1 MNNSKTYFDII
12 AKKTLNINK
21 IMRNIKMEKKDIAKI
36 IKKDITTLYNWEKRN
51 PELYKAVY
59 EYYNGIQLKEDEKE
73 ILELFNKLNDMEK
86 EYYKAEIKTRIL
98 KKEIDK

>member
-1 MNNSKTYFDII
+1 MD
-12 AKKTLNINK
+12 KK
-21 IMRNIKMEKKDIAKI
+21 EIAKI

-59 EYYNGIQLKEDEKE
+59 EYFNGIQLNNEEKE
-73 ILELFNKLNDMEK
+73 ILELFKKLNKTEK
-86 EYYKAEIKTRIL
+86 EYYITDIKLRIL

>member
-1 MNNSKTYFDII
+1 
-12 AKKTLNINK
+12 
-21 IMRNIKMEKKDIAKI
+21 MEKKDIAKI

-59 EYYNGIQLKEDEKE
+59 EYYNGIQIKEDEKE
-73 ILELFNKLNDMEK
+73 ILELFNKLNDAEK

-98 KKEIDK
+98 KKEIDKWKNY

>member
-1 MNNSKTYFDII
+1 MNNSKMD
-12 AKKTLNINK
+12 KK
-21 IMRNIKMEKKDIAKI
+21 EIAKI

-59 EYYNGIQLKEDEKE
+59 EYFNGIQLTEDEKK
-73 ILELFNKLNDMEK
+73 IIELFNKLNNKEK
-86 EYYKAEIKTRIL
+86 EYYVSEITARIL

>member
-1 MNNSKTYFDII
+1 
-12 AKKTLNINK
+12 
-21 IMRNIKMEKKDIAKI
+21 MEKKEIAKI

-59 EYYNGIQLKEDEKE
+59 EYYNGIQLQDDEKE
-73 ILELFNKLNDMEK
+73 ILELFKKLNDAEK

>member
-1 MNNSKTYFDII
+1 MD
-12 AKKTLNINK
+12 KK
-21 IMRNIKMEKKDIAKI
+21 EIAKI

-59 EYYNGIQLKEDEKE
+59 EYYNGIQLAEDERE
-73 ILELFNKLNDMEK
+73 ILELFKKLNDAEK